1 MDGCCALSLVP
12 VVHKRA
18 TYIAYL
24 LPVLVHY
31 YCTFRVH
38 RPGFFLPQKCFTIYV
53 KYTSTRLTVD
63 SYCPY
68 HCAHVD
74 GIACR
79 NNESPRPQFFSYM
92 WRGISLWHETIS
104 SVTHPPCC
112 LKTAGTSVHRYFL
125 VSARVI
131 CARRFSMKYEMIMV
145 RCQRLF
151 S

>member
-68 HCAHVD
+68 HCAQEYIKIQ
-74 GIACR
+74 GGQQNSNILG
-79 NNESPRPQFFSYM
+79 FY
-92 WRGISLWHETIS
+92 IS
-104 SVTHPPCC
+104 STQRMKPSAAHRRNRVNI
-112 LKTAGTSVHRYFL
+112 TASTLAYPVVHLLCVYIYIHTYRSL
-125 VSARVI
+125 SKRE
-131 CARRFSMKYEMIMV
+131 R
-145 RCQRLF
+145 
-151 S
+151 